1 MTAELQN
8 ISKKVKFFLKR
19 LKRLL
24 LIALSIYVIVMM
36 GRFVYKIFMLMTK

>member
-1 MTAELQN
+1 MTEELQN
-8 ISKKVKFFLKR
+8 ISEKAKSFLKR

-36 GRFVYKIFMLMTK
+36 GRFVYKGFMLMTK